1 MSAPDLSLGLAA
13 LLGALQGVAEFLPI
27 SSSGHLALAERVAG
41 LEAGAGGHSFNIVVH
56 AGTLLAV
63 LIHYRDDLLTIARG
77 VLRPGH
83 VLKDMAVTTGTS
95 GHALKDGPEA
105 RSARSAG
112 QALPD
117 AAPRGTTGHA
127 GHVPSDSLLA
137 VGEGPLPT
145 ARAATDPAGHVLA
158 DSPLARGVTDPAGH
172 VPADSHGRAASG
184 SSPTDARA
192 LLFALVLGTLP
203 LAAALAPPVE
213 GLVIATEHYP
223 KAIGVCF
230 LVTAAMLGFA
240 EWRTRR
246 QHRPQEV
253 PRPLQALLIGLAQL
267 VAILPGISRSGS
279 TIAAA
284 MALGLGRLPAAR
296 FSFLLAIP
304 AILGASLKEAIGLMK
319 HGMPAADPLAF
330 IIGFLVSFVVGV
342 ATLRVL
348 LVLLVR
354 VGVLPFVPYL
364 VVLGLAV
371 LALG

>member
-1 MSAPDLSLGLAA
+1 MPATELTYGLAA

-27 SSSGHLALAERVAG
+27 SSSGHLSLAQRVAG
-41 LEAGAGGHSFNIVVH
+41 LDASAGGHSFNIVVH

-63 LIHYRDDLLTIARG
+63 LLHYRADLLAIARG

-83 VLKDMAVTTGTS
+83 VPEDMPQTPGAS
-95 GHALKDGPEA
+95 GHAPKD
-105 RSARSAG
+105 R
-112 QALPD
+112 LPGTAPPD
-117 AAPRGTTGHA
+117 GHDPRVAAPH
-127 GHVPSDSLLA
+127 
-137 VGEGPLPT
+137 GPPESPT
-145 ARAATDPAGHVLA
+145 AHGASD
-158 DSPLARGVTDPAGH
+158 RGGASAP
-172 VPADSHGRAASG
+172 VPEDSHGRASSG
-184 SSPTDARA
+184 SAPTDARA
-192 LLFALVLGTLP
+192 LLLALVLGTLP

-213 GLVIATEHYP
+213 GLVIAAELQP
-223 KAIGVCF
+223 KIIGACF
-230 LVTAAMLGFA
+230 LVTAAMLAFA

-246 QHRPQEV
+246 QPWPQQV

-304 AILGASLKEAIGLMK
+304 AILGASLKEALDLMRDGL
-319 HGMPAADPLAF
+319 PSADPVAF
-330 IIGFLVSFVVGV
+330 AIGFVVSFVVGV

-354 VGVLPFVPYL
+354 VGVMPFVPYL
-364 VVLGLAV
+364 VLLGLGV
-371 LALG
+371 LILG

>member
-63 LIHYRDDLLTIARG
+63 LIHYRDDLLAIARG

-83 VLKDMAVTTGTS
+83 ASKDMPDAPGAF
-95 GHALKDGPEA
+95 GHAP
-105 RSARSAG
+105 
-112 QALPD
+112 PD
-117 AAPRGTTGHA
+117 I
-127 GHVPSDSLLA
+127 
-137 VGEGPLPT
+137 PLIAT
-145 ARAATDPAGHVLA
+145 RAATDPAGHVPA
-158 DSPLARGVTDPAGH
+158 DSPTPRGTTDPAGH

-184 SSPTDARA
+184 SAPTDARA
-192 LLFALVLGTLP
+192 LLLALVLGTLP

-213 GLVIATEHYP
+213 GLVIAAEHYP
-223 KAIGVCF
+223 QAIGVCF

-246 QHRPQEV
+246 QQRPQEV

-319 HGMPAADPLAF
+319 HGLPAADPLAF
-330 IIGFLVSFVVGV
+330 IVGFLVSFVVGV

>member
-1 MSAPDLSLGLAA
+1 MPATELTPGLAA

-63 LIHYRDDLLTIARG
+63 LIHYRDDLLAIVRG

-83 VLKDMAVTTGTS
+83 ALKGMPDTPGSS
-95 GHALKDGPEA
+95 GHARSTSSTTTAARATTDPAARAATGPVGSS
-105 RSARSAG
+105 RPS
-112 QALPD
+112 
-117 AAPRGTTGHA
+117 
-127 GHVPSDSLLA
+127 GHVPSDSNEPA
-137 VGEGPLPT
+137 V
-145 ARAATDPAGHVLA
+145 
-158 DSPLARGVTDPAGH
+158 
-172 VPADSHGRAASG
+172 SG
-184 SSPTDARA
+184 SAPTDARA
-192 LLFALVLGTLP
+192 LLLALVLGTLP

-213 GLVIATEHYP
+213 NLVIAAEHHP
-223 KAIGVCF
+223 KAIGACF
-230 LVTAAMLGFA
+230 LVTAGMLGLA
-240 EWRTRR
+240 EWLTRR
-246 QHRPQEV
+246 RRRPQEV

-284 MALGLGRLPAAR
+284 MGLGLGRLPAAR

-304 AILGASLKEAIGLMK
+304 AILGASLKEALDLMK
-319 HGMPAADPLAF
+319 EGLPAVDPLAF
-330 IIGFLVSFVVGV
+330 VVGFFVSFVVGV

-354 VGVLPFVPYL
+354 VGVVPFVPYL

>member
-1 MSAPDLSLGLAA
+1 MPATELTPGLAA

-63 LIHYRDDLLTIARG
+63 LIHYRDDLLAIARG

-83 VLKDMAVTTGTS
+83 VPRSMPDTPGTS
-95 GHALKDGPEA
+95 GHARSVSPTVAAA
-105 RSARSAG
+105 RA
-112 QALPD
+112 
-117 AAPRGTTGHA
+117 TTDPA
-127 GHVPSDSLLA
+127 
-137 VGEGPLPT
+137 
-145 ARAATDPAGHVLA
+145 ARAATGPVGSESLSGHVHP
-158 DSPLARGVTDPAGH
+158 DSNAV
-172 VPADSHGRAASG
+172 SG
-184 SSPTDARA
+184 SAPTDARA
-192 LLFALVLGTLP
+192 LLLALVLGTLP

-213 GLVIATEHYP
+213 NLVIAAEHHP

-246 QHRPQEV
+246 EQRPLEV
-253 PRPLQALLIGLAQL
+253 PRPQQAVLIGLAQL

-319 HGMPAADPLAF
+319 DGFPAADPLAF
-330 IIGFLVSFVVGV
+330 AIGFFVSFVVGV

-354 VGVLPFVPYL
+354 VGVMPFVPYL

-371 LALG
+371 LALR

>member
-1 MSAPDLSLGLAA
+1 MSAPELDLGLAA

-27 SSSGHLALAERVAG
+27 SSSGHLALAQRVAG
-41 LEAGAGGHSFNIVVH
+41 LDAGAGGHSFNIVVH

-63 LIHYRDDLLTIARG
+63 LIHYRDDLLALARA

-83 VLKDMAVTTGTS
+83 V
-95 GHALKDGPEA
+95 PE
-105 RSARSAG
+105 RM
-112 QALPD
+112 PD
-117 AAPRGTTGHA
+117 TPGSE
-127 GHVPSDSLLA
+127 GHVP
-137 VGEGPLPT
+137 
-145 ARAATDPAGHVLA
+145 
-158 DSPLARGVTDPAGH
+158 
-172 VPADSHGRAASG
+172 SG

-192 LLFALVLGTLP
+192 LLLALVIGTLP

-213 GLVIATEHYP
+213 NLVIAAEHHP
-223 KAIGVCF
+223 KAIGACF
-230 LVTAAMLGFA
+230 LVTAAMLGLA
-240 EWRTRR
+240 EWLTRKR
-246 QHRPQEV
+246 RRPQEV

-284 MALGLGRLPAAR
+284 MGLGLGRLPAAR

-304 AILGASLKEAIGLMK
+304 AILGASLKEALDLMK
-319 HGMPAADPLAF
+319 EGLPAVDPLAF
-330 IIGFLVSFVVGV
+330 VVGFFVSFVVGV

-354 VGVLPFVPYL
+354 VGVVPFVPYL